1 MDWLHLAFHSVL
13 RKLSLRH
20 LLQVLVAIMLF
31 VTVSSQVVLIA
42 VDALIYVS
50 KVLWSVQFQNL
61 CVPKVSV
68 LLGSGQT

>member
-1 MDWLHLAFHSVL
+1 M
-13 RKLSLRH
+13 
-20 LLQVLVAIMLF
+20 
-31 VTVSSQVVLIA
+31 VLIA

-68 LLGSGQT
+68 LLGSDGEVEIIKAESQENYCSFIEVLLKMTL